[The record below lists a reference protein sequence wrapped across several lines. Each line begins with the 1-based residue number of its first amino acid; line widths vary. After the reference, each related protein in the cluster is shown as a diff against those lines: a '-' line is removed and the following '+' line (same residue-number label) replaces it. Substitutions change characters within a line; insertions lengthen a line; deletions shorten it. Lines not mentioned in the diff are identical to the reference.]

1 MIVSDEEKRRG
12 TVKKSRASQEM
23 TCFNRAAFQIGAEA
37 VRGGRLD
44 VLMEEMLSQVFGGL
58 GDSLDASTCTEFTC
72 NVYAPPPPP
81 GG

>member
-1 MIVSDEEKRRG
+1 M
-12 TVKKSRASQEM
+12 KKTRASQEM
-23 TCFNRAAFQIGAEA
+23 TRFNRAAFQVGAEA

-44 VLMEEMLSQVFGGL
+44 VLLEEMLSQVFGG
-58 GDSLDASTCTEFTC
+58 SVDASTCTEFTC